1 MGVELDQLGHISST
15 MDMKVD
21 EAVQQVRLIVGETG
35 TVAAAL
41 TEVEAVELAA
51 PVPDET
57 KRFVCDHPFVL
68 RIVDLTSGVAIF
80 EAAVLDPAAG

>member
-1 MGVELDQLGHISST
+1 MCPASIITILYEQKAYATAPTLLPLLKAMGVEFDQLGHISST
-15 MDMKVD
+15 MDLKVD

-57 KRFVCDHPFVL
+57 
-68 RIVDLTSGVAIF
+68 
-80 EAAVLDPAAG
+80 